1 MAPSSLTLRRF
12 APDLSFALLALWLV
26 VLWIAGGSSRG
37 DVPGQLV
44 TRAAAWAILIAA
56 ILFARRPAWRSAR
69 PVVWL
74 VGAAVLLAALQLL
87 ALPPDLWM
95 ALPGRSLLADAAT
108 ASGQDQPWR
117 PWSISP
123 GATRNALGSLIVPVV
138 TLVLALALR
147 SADHRRTA
155 GLLLGLVV
163 ASFVLGLLQ
172 ATGASLNH
180 PLINDV
186 PGMVSASFA
195 NRNHFALF
203 CAIGCVLAPGWAFG
217 AERQP
222 RWRVPVAFGLI
233 VVLGL
238 IILAT
243 GSRAGLILGAAG
255 IVLGLL
261 SVRSR
266 VQAEL
271 ARLPRW
277 ARIALVAA
285 AAAFAVTVV
294 VVSIGLDRASSVD
307 RALSLETA
315 DDLRSQALPVVTAMI
330 GKYFPAGAGIGTFDA
345 AYRIDEPFDL
355 LNQRYFNHAHS
366 DLLEVV
372 LESGI
377 AGLLLLGAAVAWW
390 LWRSVAAWRADGR
403 PAAILAR
410 SGSAIVLL
418 VLLASAA
425 DYPARTPM
433 IMAVVVLAAVWL
445 CEPASRSAQP
455 SQPAARG

>member
-1 MAPSSLTLRRF
+1 MVQSSRMLRRF
-12 APDLSFALLALWLV
+12 VPDLPFALLAIWLV

-44 TRAAAWAILIAA
+44 TRAAAWVLLIVA
-56 ILFARRPAWRSAR
+56 ILFARRPAWGSAR

-74 VGAAVLLAALQLL
+74 VGAAVLLAAVQLV
-87 ALPPDLWM
+87 ALPPDLWT
-95 ALPGRSLLADAAT
+95 ALPGRSLLADAAPV
-108 ASGQDQPWR
+108 SGQDQPWR
-117 PWSISP
+117 PLSISP

-147 SADHRRTA
+147 SADHWRTA

-163 ASFVLGLLQ
+163 ASAVLGLLQ

-180 PLINDV
+180 PLVNDV

-203 CAIGCVLAPGWAFG
+203 CAIGCVLAPAWALG

-222 RWRVPVAFGLI
+222 RWRAPVGFGLI

-266 VQAEL
+266 VRAEL
-271 ARLPRW
+271 TRLPRL
-277 ARIALVAA
+277 ARIALVTAA
-285 AAAFAVTVV
+285 AGFAVTVV
-294 VVSIGLDRASSVD
+294 VVSVALDRASSVD
-307 RALSLETA
+307 RALSLQTA
-315 DDLRSQALPVVTAMI
+315 DDLRRQALPVVIAMI

-345 AYRIDEPFDL
+345 AYRIDEPFAL
-355 LNQRYFNHAHS
+355 LNPRYFNHAHN

-372 LESGI
+372 LESGL
-377 AGLLLLGAAVAWW
+377 AGLLLLGAAIAWW

-403 PAAILAR
+403 PGAVLAR
-410 SGSAIVLL
+410 SGSAIALL

-433 IMAVVVLAAVWL
+433 IMAVLVLAAVWL
-445 CEPASRSAQP
+445 CDPRSRSAQAP
-455 SQPAARG
+455 QSAPHG